1 MDARAGV
8 VALKRVPVQEATVS
22 DTLWKLAAVR
32 HVFALM
38 KDDLAIFSCSPPEG
52 CMESLQRLLLEDVSL
67 DDVPK
72 LDRVHGGNVVVGA
85 EQSYVD
91 WADWK
96 RGESLFLSVS
106 LNDPRRTKNMQQG
119 SLLATDVG
127 VNVHA
132 VWHVKPPEVA
142 VSSTPL
148 NLDLAGTDYIGKD
161 LVAVVLS

>member
-1 MDARAGV
+1 M
-8 VALKRVPVQEATVS
+8 S

-52 CMESLQRLLLEDVSL
+52 CMESLQRFLLEDTSL

-72 LDRVHGGNVVVGA
+72 LDWVHGGNVVVGA

-96 RGESLFLSVS
+96 RGESLFL
-106 LNDPRRTKNMQQG
+106 
-119 SLLATDVG
+119 
-127 VNVHA
+127 
-132 VWHVKPPEVA
+132 
-142 VSSTPL
+142 
-148 NLDLAGTDYIGKD
+148 
-161 LVAVVLS
+161 